1 MTRSIFIAVALVGPL
16 FASPVL
22 AQEAEN
28 GSSTQTVETI
38 PPADAASNEA
48 LSDSAIEKVP
58 TNQSSSTPEP
68 EATPQAGVTPPATDQ
83 TQETVTAD
91 QSTFPPV
98 NFVESSVTEDGP
110 EPVQPIDSAGSDH
123 VVTAPG
129 IMIKYYVECDHLY
142 AADIMGSTSAP
153 AICHD
158 DLGKKY
164 EMPISPEENARL
176 ADGGKLYKQILM
188 TVEYAH
194 QNAIKKITDA
204 GGTEADIPMS
214 LFYDPTLQVP
224 QTARQAATTQDTAET
239 TSESL
244 EASALSREIST
255 NTADDTT
262 NGSSRLEATTSV
274 PADVPAPAP
283 AGDEQEP
290 AAEDPSSPTT
300 SISAS
305 ASTSPTDTSTTEPT
319 Q

>member
-1 MTRSIFIAVALVGPL
+1 M
-16 FASPVL
+16 
-22 AQEAEN
+22 
-28 GSSTQTVETI
+28 ETI
-38 PPADAASNEA
+38 PPAGAASNEA
-48 LSDSAIEKVP
+48 LSDSAIVEVA

-91 QSTFPPV
+91 QGTVPPV

-110 EPVQPIDSAGSDH
+110 EPVQPIDFAGSDH
-123 VVTAPG
+123 VVTASG

-142 AADIMGSTSAP
+142 AAEIMGTTSAP
-153 AICHD
+153 ALCHD

-188 TVEYAH
+188 TVDYAH

-214 LFYDPTLQVP
+214 LVYDSTVQVAETAP
-224 QTARQAATTQDTAET
+224 QATMTQDTSEND
-239 TSESL
+239 SESQQV
-244 EASALSREIST
+244 SALSPGA
-255 NTADDTT
+255 NTAENTT
-262 NGSSRLEATTSV
+262 DSSGPVEATTSV

-283 AGDEQEP
+283 TGDEQDP
-290 AAEDPSSPTT
+290 AAKDPSSPTT
-300 SISAS
+300 SDAS
-305 ASTSPTDTSTTEPT
+305 ASTSSTDTSTTEPT